1 MIKQQCCCW
10 KIQLNI
16 RAIALAHAK
25 LTSNSWE
32 KRTQHQPIDSSVS
45 PSVVMFK
52 LSNQALAYH
61 VILAIENVFVEWI
74 YIFMEGRY
82 FLIKWIYIFIEGRY
96 FLIKRKYFFIK
107 WEYFNEWKLIFM
119 CEIIFLI
126 KQKYLSFTRNSFI
139 RWNYVFLWIQYKSNK
154 THFC

>member
-74 YIFMEGRY
+74 YIFMGGRY
-82 FLIKWIYIFIEGRY
+82 FFNQMNIHFYRRRIFFNRMKIFFYQMRIFYWIRTY
-96 FLIKRKYFFIK
+96 FHLWNYFFNQIK
-107 WEYFNEWKLIFM
+107 I
-119 CEIIFLI
+119 
-126 KQKYLSFTRNSFI
+126 SFI
-139 RWNYVFLWIQYKSNK
+139 Y
-154 THFC
+154 

>member
-1 MIKQQCCCW
+1 MQMIKQQCCCW

-61 VILAIENVFVEWI
+61 VILAIENVFFE
-74 YIFMEGRY
+74 
-82 FLIKWIYIFIEGRY
+82 WIYIFIEGRY

-107 WEYFNEWKLIFM
+107 WEYFTEWKLIFM

>member
-1 MIKQQCCCW
+1 MIKQQSCYW

-45 PSVVMFK
+45 SSVVMFK

-74 YIFMEGRY
+74 YIFMGGRY
-82 FLIKWIYIFIEGRY
+82 FLIKW
-96 FLIKRKYFFIK
+96 KYFFIK
-107 WEYFNEWKLIFM
+107 WEYFTE
-119 CEIIFLI
+119 
-126 KQKYLSFTRNSFI
+126 
-139 RWNYVFLWIQYKSNK
+139 
-154 THFC
+154 